1 MSHRYSGTKVIVIM
15 LSILSLSYGKAH
27 LFSPLTIVRN
37 TKVGTLGQNSHGMWT
52 FQKLKI
58 NTTCRPQKLKRNTI
72 DSREISHNILLKRC
86 FRGNNIKN
94 VSNEIILKSAF
105 RLGLSSCWS
114 HRPEV
119 TFMQVLSFLI
129 VRLFGSQNYCCE

>member
-1 MSHRYSGTKVIVIM
+1 M
-15 LSILSLSYGKAH
+15 
-27 LFSPLTIVRN
+27 
-37 TKVGTLGQNSHGMWT
+37 VGTLGQNSHGMWT

-58 NTTCRPQKLKRNTI
+58 NITCRPQKLRETPLTAERYHTI
-72 DSREISHNILLKRC
+72 FCYGVKS
-86 FRGNNIKN
+86 NIKN
-94 VSNEIILKSAF
+94 VSNEIILKSTF

-129 VRLFGSQNYCCE
+129 VRLFGS